1 MKYIK
6 KYSLFLEAEEILG
19 DDIKTVENDKELSNK
34 SKSVIDGSIN
44 DSKVLIDEFK
54 ENKSKME
61 NIFKDVK
68 INTDSDID
76 KELLIKVYK
85 NNRNVESRNKWLKEL
100 EVVLKSERRKNNI
113 EKSIRSDS
121 EQVKNINFSINDL
134 NREVSSASSKRKEQ
148 IISTIE
154 ENKKRISTLNDDIN
168 NNRKILSK
176 DLGSINKRKDDF
188 IKMVAI
194 EEDRLKKL
202 SSK

>member
-100 EVVLKSERRKNNI
+100 EIVLKSERRKDNI

-154 ENKKRISTLNDDIN
+154 ENKKRISTLNDNIN

-176 DLGSINKRKDDF
+176 DLASINKRKDDF